1 MAERTREIRRFLS
14 AIKKKFR
21 PSKVI
26 LFGSRARGDY
36 MEESDYDLLIVS
48 NEFAKYDWRER
59 IIEVI
64 KLADGK
70 FSLDVICLTEEE
82 FEKRKKELSIVNEA
96 VKEGVTLKF

>member
-1 MAERTREIRRFLS
+1 MAVQTNEIRMFLRKV
-14 AIKKKFR
+14 KKKFA

-36 MEESDYDLLIVS
+36 LIDSDYDLLIVS
-48 NEFAKYDWRER
+48 DKFSKYDWHQRMV
-59 IIEVI
+59 EVI
-64 KLADGK
+64 KLTEGK

-96 VKEGVTLKF
+96 VKEGVVLKV

>member
-1 MAERTREIRRFLS
+1 MFLRKV
-14 AIKKKFR
+14 KKKFA

-36 MEESDYDLLIVS
+36 LIDSDYDLLIVS
-48 NEFAKYDWRER
+48 DKFSKYDWHQRMV
-59 IIEVI
+59 EVI
-64 KLADGK
+64 KLTEGK

-96 VKEGVTLKF
+96 VKEGVVLKV

>member
-48 NEFAKYDWRER
+48 NEFAKYDWRNR
-59 IIEVI
+59 IIETI
-64 KLADGK
+64 KLANGK

-82 FEKRKKELSIVNEA
+82 FEKRKNELSIVNEA
-96 VKEGVTLKF
+96 VKEGVVLKV

>member
-1 MAERTREIRRFLS
+1 MVEKTREMKQFLS
-14 AIKKKFR
+14 AIKKKFH

-48 NEFAKYDWRER
+48 NEFVNYDWRGR

-64 KLADGK
+64 KLANGK

-96 VKEGVTLKF
+96 VKEGVVLKV